1 MNGSWYPN
9 TALPAWTLAI
19 MAVVAM
25 ATLSVWL
32 IAVYLAD
39 RSQSRAGAAAAARAG
54 AAAAA
59 RAGAEAADTA
69 ERPVPSQ
76 RAA

>member
-1 MNGSWYPN
+1 MNSSWYPN

-54 AAAAA
+54 A
-59 RAGAEAADTA
+59 EAADTA